1 MNLGLGWKRD
11 RRAVR
16 TRGEREHRRGIDDT
30 ATGASAMA
38 NTAPGASQPVVACTV
53 LFSLGFFS
61 SSVNCTSFPP
71 FSCNLSSVCS
81 HLFVLA
87 VVFQLS
93 TCPPILGCNI
103 VWSMWSCEICRLQTF
118 FFNYG
123 CLVPGSYCC
132 FEALNYSSQPGSD
145 FCIFCRP

>member
-1 MNLGLGWKRD
+1 VFF
-11 RRAVR
+11 A
-16 TRGEREHRRGIDDT
+16 
-30 ATGASAMA
+30 
-38 NTAPGASQPVVACTV
+38 
-53 LFSLGFFS
+53 LGFFS
-61 SSVNCTSFPP
+61 SSVNCTSFPL

-103 VWSMWSCEICRLQTF
+103 VWSMWSCEICCLQTCF
-118 FFNYG
+118 LNYG

-132 FEALNYSSQPGSD
+132 FGALNYSSQPGAD